1 MNSEIQV
8 SIICITYNHE
18 NYIEDAIK
26 GFLMQETSFS
36 YEILIHDDA
45 STDHTVQ
52 IIQKYVKQYPS
63 LIRPIYQ
70 SENQYSKG
78 INILSE
84 YIYPQAKGKYIALCE
99 GDDYWTDPQKLQKQY
114 DAMEMHPE
122 INLCATDAKILDEDS
137 QEIIGQFMPLNTSGI
152 LTVRQTI
159 LKGGG
164 SMATATLFGRKEMF
178 LSPPPFRKIM
188 DFDYTIQIH
197 GSLDNGVLFLA
208 DTTTVY
214 RKGVP
219 ASWTDRIN
227 HNLELKILQ
236 YKKIYQIMKQLDID
250 TRYQYRLSIF
260 YIKLKSLLQILRFSI
275 LKIFRPLWR
284 IK

>member
-99 GDDYWTDPQKLQKQY
+99 GDDYWTDP
-114 DAMEMHPE
+114 PE
-122 INLCATDAKILDEDS
+122 TPK
-137 QEIIGQFMPLNTSGI
+137 
-152 LTVRQTI
+152 TI
-159 LKGGG
+159 
-164 SMATATLFGRKEMF
+164 
-178 LSPPPFRKIM
+178 
-188 DFDYTIQIH
+188 
-197 GSLDNGVLFLA
+197 
-208 DTTTVY
+208 
-214 RKGVP
+214 
-219 ASWTDRIN
+219 
-227 HNLELKILQ
+227 
-236 YKKIYQIMKQLDID
+236 
-250 TRYQYRLSIF
+250 
-260 YIKLKSLLQILRFSI
+260 
-275 LKIFRPLWR
+275 
-284 IK
+284 